1 MISNKNIINAL
12 ILYLKGQAPVC
23 FFLLSVDG
31 TVIENNLHAE
41 DVLGCSL
48 VGKNIKDLIVD
59 FFDDFDVQNLPCQGS
74 VEKLVN
80 LSAKD
85 GRPRSYYFCFK
96 KIAGCILAFGR
107 IDFEEIDVMQR
118 EILSLNSNLN
128 NLTRELF
135 KKNALLEQA
144 NKDLEVANDKILEI
158 SRSDPL
164 TQLANRRYFDE
175 KMKEILSLSR
185 RQSQPLSIIM
195 TDIDKF
201 KFVNDTFGHHAG
213 DQVLVGYANLMRE
226 HCREEDV
233 VARFGGEEFILALS
247 HTDGRQACSLAE
259 RLRQSLAQ
267 SDLLDNGHL
276 VTASFGVAQWQG
288 NEEVAELIR
297 RADTALYRA
306 KEAGRNRTLL
316 AD

>member
-1 MISNKNIINAL
+1 MICNKNVVDAL
-12 ILYLKGQAPVC
+12 IFYLKDQAPVC
-23 FFLLSVDG
+23 FLLLSTDG
-31 TVIENNLHAE
+31 TIVENNHHAE
-41 DVLGCSL
+41 VILGCSL
-48 VGKNIKDLIVD
+48 VGKNIKDLMVD
-59 FFDDFDVQNLPCQGS
+59 FFDDFDVENLPYQGS
-74 VEKLVN
+74 AEKLVH

-96 KIAGCILAFGR
+96 KVSGCILAFGR
-107 IDFEEIDVMQR
+107 IDFEEIDGMQR
-118 EILSLNSNLN
+118 EILSLNSDLN

-135 KKNALLEQA
+135 KKKALLEQA
-144 NKDLEVANDKILEI
+144 NKDLKVANDKILEI

-185 RQSQPLSIIM
+185 RQSQPLSIIL

-226 HCREEDV
+226 YTREEDV
-233 VARFGGEEFILALS
+233 VARFGGEEFILALP
-247 HTDGRQACSLAE
+247 HTGSRQACSLAE
-259 RLRQSLAQ
+259 RLRKSLAQ
-267 SDLLDNGHL
+267 SDLLENGHL
-276 VTASFGVAQWQG
+276 VTASYGVAQWQG
-288 NEEVAELIR
+288 NEEVVELIK

-306 KEAGRNRTLL
+306 KETGRNRTVL

>member
-1 MISNKNIINAL
+1 MICNKNVVDAL
-12 ILYLKGQAPVC
+12 IFYLKEQAPVC
-23 FFLLSVDG
+23 FLLLSADG
-31 TVIENNLHAE
+31 TIVENNHHAE
-41 DVLGCSL
+41 VILGCSL
-48 VGKNIKDLIVD
+48 VGKNIKDLMVD

-74 VEKLVN
+74 TEKLVH

-96 KIAGCILAFGR
+96 KVAGCILAFGR
-107 IDFEEIDVMQR
+107 IDFEELDGMQR

-128 NLTRELF
+128 NLTREMF
-135 KKNALLEQA
+135 KKNALMEQA
-144 NKDLEVANDKILEI
+144 NKDLKVANDKILEI

-185 RQSQPLSIIM
+185 RQAQPLSIIL

-226 HCREEDV
+226 YTREEDV
-233 VARFGGEEFILALS
+233 VARFGGEEFILALP
-247 HTDGRQACSLAE
+247 HTDSRQACSLAE
-259 RLRQSLAQ
+259 RLRKNLAQ
-267 SDLLDNGHL
+267 SDLLENGHL
-276 VTASFGVAQWQG
+276 VTASYGVAQWQG
-288 NEEVAELIR
+288 NEEVVELIK

-306 KEAGRNRTLL
+306 KETGRNRTIL